1 MRAIVCSKISEDLSG
16 VGIREVPPPE
26 ANANEVLVRVRATSI
41 NFPDILL
48 CQGKYQLNLEPP
60 FIPGLDISGEVVKKG
75 SEVTEF
81 TEGDYVVGGVQFGGL
96 AEYIAVDVKSLRL
109 KPVSMS
115 FAQAASYPAAYLTAY
130 VALVRRANLQKG
142 ETLLVHGASGGVGL
156 AAVDVGKLLGAR
168 VIATGGSD
176 EKLNQVL
183 KYGADYTI
191 NVNLGFREKVKD
203 MTEGVGAD
211 VIFDP
216 VGGDVFDESVR
227 CIAFN
232 GRLLVIGFT
241 SGRIASVPTN
251 MPLIKGFSVV
261 GVRAG
266 EFGRRYPEKGK
277 ENVRQIWQW
286 AEQGKTRPHVYAE
299 LPLDKTLE
307 GFRLLL
313 ERQIV
318 GKAIVRPDL

>member
-1 MRAIVCSKISEDLSG
+1 MRAIVCSKISGDLSG
-16 VGIREVPPPE
+16 VGIQEVPTPE
-26 ANANEVLVRVRATSI
+26 VNTNEVLVRVRATSI

-48 CQGKYQLNLEPP
+48 CQGKYQLKLEPP

-96 AEYIAVDVKSLRL
+96 AEYIAVDVKSLRP

-156 AAVDVGKLLGAR
+156 ATVDVGKLLGAKI
-168 VIATGGSD
+168 IATGGSD

-191 NVNLGFREKVKD
+191 NVNRGFREKVKD
-203 MTEGVGAD
+203 ITKGVGAD

-307 GFRLLL
+307 GFRLLQ
-313 ERQIV
+313 ERQVI
-318 GKAIVRPDL
+318 GKVIVRPDL